1 MYKFTPTPNAL
12 IIKFKNQFKDED
24 KYGLKIDTTY
34 NPEHHIRTSAE
45 VVGVPS
51 RFESGTLAHKYPGSP
66 PPRSYSPKSKMT
78 SLYYHK
84 HTFYTAADCEIDIEV
99 GDTIYFHYLAIQYEQ
114 FGRASQT
121 YLNRDEEGY
130 EYHQINTDTLMAVL
144 KDGKVVPLLGR
155 VFAKPSQEDDLD
167 KHGFKLLKHNKYIQG
182 KVTHVGSPIGDQ
194 DADVSAGDDIVYLNH
209 SEFENEIEGEY
220 YYVMKH
226 WFIVAKMVDG
236 IYQPVGDYIK
246 LKKKE
251 EDSLFKM
258 EETTTPFQMN
268 AIVTGVGEKGDKLLL
283 NSTVVFN
290 NRSSYFAQLDEN
302 TIFVRQGDVYFINN
316 KNDYT

>member
-1 MYKFTPTPNAL
+1 
-12 IIKFKNQFKDED
+12 
-24 KYGLKIDTTY
+24 
-34 NPEHHIRTSAE
+34 
-45 VVGVPS
+45 
-51 RFESGTLAHKYPGSP
+51 
-66 PPRSYSPKSKMT
+66 MT

-194 DADVSAGDDIVYLNH
+194 DADVSAGDDIVYL
-209 SEFENEIEGEY
+209 
-220 YYVMKH
+220 K
-226 WFIVAKMVDG
+226 
-236 IYQPVGDYIK
+236 PVGDYIK

-268 AIVTGVGEKGDKLLL
+268 AIVTGVGEKGDKSLI

>member
-1 MYKFTPTPNAL
+1 
-12 IIKFKNQFKDED
+12 
-24 KYGLKIDTTY
+24 
-34 NPEHHIRTSAE
+34 
-45 VVGVPS
+45 
-51 RFESGTLAHKYPGSP
+51 
-66 PPRSYSPKSKMT
+66 
-78 SLYYHK
+78 
-84 HTFYTAADCEIDIEV
+84 
-99 GDTIYFHYLAIQYEQ
+99 
-114 FGRASQT
+114 
-121 YLNRDEEGY
+121 
-130 EYHQINTDTLMAVL
+130 
-144 KDGKVVPLLGR
+144 
-155 VFAKPSQEDDLD
+155 
-167 KHGFKLLKHNKYIQG
+167 
-182 KVTHVGSPIGDQ
+182 
-194 DADVSAGDDIVYLNH
+194 
-209 SEFENEIEGEY
+209 
-220 YYVMKH
+220 MKH

-268 AIVTGVGEKGDKLLL
+268 AIVTGVGEKGDKSLI